1 MQWGYYS
8 STPHPT
14 LPSLNWIG
22 QDHHRHRQHHHH
34 RQHQA
39 LPTLNLIG
47 HGHNR
52 SHHDDY

>member
-22 QDHHRHRQHHHH
+22 QDHHRHRQHHHR